1 MSEKKQTAKKEQ
13 KKPDEL
19 TNLLKRVQADF
30 ENYKKRT
37 EREKYEFL
45 KYANADFVVKLLPVI
60 DSFENAL
67 DNKGVKVI
75 YSQLM
80 EILCRLGLKRIEC
93 RMFDPYMHEAMM
105 QEVSDKK
112 EGTILEEL
120 QSGFMF
126 NGAVIRHAKV
136 KVAKHENKEK
146 NSA

>member
-1 MSEKKQTAKKEQ
+1 MTEKKQTPKQE
-13 KKPDEL
+13 KPDEL

-45 KYANADFVVKLLPVI
+45 KYANADFIMKLLPVI
-60 DSFENAL
+60 DSFEKAL
-67 DNKGVKVI
+67 DNKAVKVI

-80 EILCRLGLKRIEC
+80 EILSKNGLKRIEC
-93 RMFDPYMHEAMM
+93 KIFDPYIHEAMM
-105 QEVSDKK
+105 QEVSEKK

-120 QSGFMF
+120 QTGYIF

-146 NSA
+146 NSS